1 VALLIDTNIISEIQK
16 GWNGNVEVQRW
27 YEGVDRH
34 DIFVSVLVVGE
45 LKIGIERLRRRN
57 AEQAQVL
64 EQRMKRLEILMGE
77 RILPVTQA
85 IVERW
90 AQYNV
95 PDPIPVID
103 GLIAATAAEHDLIL
117 VTRNVKDIERTG
129 VRYLNSFV
137 ASP

>member
-1 VALLIDTNIISEIQK
+1 
-16 GWNGNVEVQRW
+16 VEVQRW
-27 YEGVDRH
+27 YEEVDRH
-34 DIFVSVLVVGE
+34 DIFISVLVIGE
-45 LKIGIERLRRRN
+45 LKIGIERLRRHN
-57 AEQAQVL
+57 ADQAQVL

-95 PDPIPVID
+95 PDPISVID

-129 VRYLNSFV
+129 VRYLNPFV
-137 ASP
+137 APS

>member
-16 GWNGNVEVQRW
+16 GRNGNVEVQRW

-129 VRYLNSFV
+129 VRYLNPFV

>member
-16 GWNGNVEVQRW
+16 GRNGNVEVQRW